1 MATGPRVKRLREM
14 VDQIEQLPVSPDR
27 DRLLSEVRSRVVD
40 VDTGVRPRA
49 ILPLREPE
57 LAPVLPLREPEL
69 APVLPLR
76 EPEPTPVLPR
86 PPNRD
91 GSTSITRMAPPPPAP
106 AVEFARSASAAS
118 SRYKSLEQPPWPDG
132 RLSLEDSPQP
142 SPPEVRGRNGRPVP
156 PWTLGLRG

>member
-1 MATGPRVKRLREM
+1 MVTGPRVKRLREM

-27 DRLLSEVRSRVVD
+27 DRLLSEVRSRAVD

-57 LAPVLPLREPEL
+57 LAPVLPLREPE
-69 APVLPLR
+69 
-76 EPEPTPVLPR
+76 PTPVLPR
-86 PPNRD
+86 QPKRD

-132 RLSLEDSPQP
+132 RLSLEDSLQP